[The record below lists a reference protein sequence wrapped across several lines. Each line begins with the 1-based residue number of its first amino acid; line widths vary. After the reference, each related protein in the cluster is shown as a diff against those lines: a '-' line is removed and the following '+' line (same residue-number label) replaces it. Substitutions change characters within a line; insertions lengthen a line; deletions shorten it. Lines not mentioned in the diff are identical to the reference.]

1 MGEQEGIFEE
11 DLTYVEY
18 HGCSTVD
25 SVLSS
30 EETLIDPDFIQYL
43 SILELNV
50 LSEPQTCL
58 TKPLCK

>member
-30 EETLIDPDFIQYL
+30 EETLIDPDFIQ
-43 SILELNV
+43 
-50 LSEPQTCL
+50 
-58 TKPLCK
+58 